1 MAKVKKIMKVVKV
14 QAMGGNATPAP
25 PLGPALGQAGVDIG
39 GFVKKFNDATQ
50 DRKGQL
56 LPIVVTV
63 FEDRSF
69 TFKVKSPPA
78 AALIKEKL
86 KLQKGSGEPNKV
98 KVGSITRAQLEEIA
112 KIKMADLNANDLDAA
127 VRIIAGT
134 AKNMGVTVEGLA
146 A

>member
-25 PLGPALGQAGVDIG
+25 PLGPALGQAGIDIG
-39 GFVKKFNDATQ
+39 GFVKKFNEATQ

-78 AALIKEKL
+78 AILIKEKL
-86 KLQKGSGEPNKV
+86 KLQKGSGEPNKI